1 MNISRYIDTC
11 IWFIIFCECNIL
23 LPVVRWRILFINKT
37 KQSWTH
43 FIKYLNQYFF
53 PVILNIFV
61 WVIFTCV
68 FIFIFINMP
77 LFLHVLIKFNMT
89 VKSGRRYLFTFI
101 GNLQTK
107 AENRSYEIIKWSLFL
122 VSYARLYITSI
133 YTLLRYHFI
142 LHYCVL
148 QSFKFYVKRTSN
160 SIHTFDLHL
169 EFDSQ
174 KTICLSNNMDL

>member
-1 MNISRYIDTC
+1 MTEVIFFFHTTIQAILQSRLIILTLYLRYFSCHISCTYDKWDEILRHNSNLSMYIWIYKDISINGAC
-11 IWFIIFCECNIL
+11 IWHIFIIFCECNIM

-53 PVILNIFV
+53 PVLLNIFV

-68 FIFIFINMP
+68 FIFLFINMP

-107 AENRSYEIIKWSLFL
+107 AENRSYEIIK
-122 VSYARLYITSI
+122 
-133 YTLLRYHFI
+133 
-142 LHYCVL
+142 
-148 QSFKFYVKRTSN
+148 
-160 SIHTFDLHL
+160 
-169 EFDSQ
+169 
-174 KTICLSNNMDL
+174 